1 MREIEETPKQGEI
14 EETPK
19 QNPYQKHPQQEH
31 CTYLTWFLKNPLKNG
46 KLKNPAYYQC
56 DLSH

>member
-1 MREIEETPKQGEI
+1 MREIEETPKQKR
-14 EETPK
+14 PSK
-19 QNPYQKHPQQEH
+19 NPYQKHPQQEH